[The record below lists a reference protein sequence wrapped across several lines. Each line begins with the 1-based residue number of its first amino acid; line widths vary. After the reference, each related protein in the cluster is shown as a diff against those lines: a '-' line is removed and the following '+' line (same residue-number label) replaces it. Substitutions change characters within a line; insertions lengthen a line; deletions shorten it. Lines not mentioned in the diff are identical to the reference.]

1 MLPEKRPTA
10 GTRPPRGEWLPS
22 KRRLAYSRIRL
33 RRPASR
39 VRLDGMPI
47 SAICLPLRDAC
58 VGGASNAPYWSC
70 VRFGRVP
77 AFPDL
82 PRPRFCAGGVP
93 ALAICSLQRA
103 AYAVG
108 CSLCSIMA
116 PPWGVVSMH
125 SIPRPPRFVKR
136 AAPAKRKIQQGGRIG
151 RSRQVFGQNRTAR
164 SRRPVAKSLRPQNAC
179 GRLGGTIRSPKRSPL
194 AARFSR
200 SSPFGGRSCRA
211 SSLPMPRTA
220 SAGHAQKTGRG
231 FPAAFC
237 RRQYASHTHSHHVA
251 IASSAVLA
259 GYCTGWAEN
268 APPCAAAKSS
278 SAFAAYPENA
288 FPPRAV

>member
-1 MLPEKRPTA
+1 M
-10 GTRPPRGEWLPS
+10 
-22 KRRLAYSRIRL
+22 
-33 RRPASR
+33 
-39 VRLDGMPI
+39 
-47 SAICLPLRDAC
+47 
-58 VGGASNAPYWSC
+58 
-70 VRFGRVP
+70 
-77 AFPDL
+77 
-82 PRPRFCAGGVP
+82 
-93 ALAICSLQRA
+93 AICSLQRA

-151 RSRQVFGQNRTAR
+151 RSRQAFGQTRTTR
-164 SRRPVAKSLRPQNAC
+164 
-179 GRLGGTIRSPKRSPL
+179 
-194 AARFSR
+194 
-200 SSPFGGRSCRA
+200 
-211 SSLPMPRTA
+211 SSLPMPQTA

-278 SAFAAYPENA
+278 SAPVAYPKKA
-288 FPPRAV
+288 FQPRAVWIFPSMTGRYFLVNVRPRHVRPRISGRDPGKVRRRLHRRLPISAACATT